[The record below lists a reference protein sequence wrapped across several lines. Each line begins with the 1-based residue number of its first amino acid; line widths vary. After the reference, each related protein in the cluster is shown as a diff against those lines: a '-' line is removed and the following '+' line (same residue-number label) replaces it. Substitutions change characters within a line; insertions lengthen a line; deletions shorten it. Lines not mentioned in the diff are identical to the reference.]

1 MTTRPQIQCISFPQS
16 VNKSD
21 ELEQEHGNQR
31 HFQCTPISQ
40 SVQESDPIQQERFW
54 F

>member
-21 ELEQEHGNQR
+21 ELDQEH
-31 HFQCTPISQ
+31 
-40 SVQESDPIQQERFW
+40 
-54 F
+54 